1 MKGRVIRSTGSW
13 NSVRTENGE
22 IVPCKVKGN
31 FRIKGIRSTNPIAVG
46 DWVDFDQIDENS
58 GLITKLHERENYIIR
73 KSINLSKR
81 GHILASNVDQV
92 LVFITLKDPETT
104 MGFVDRV
111 LVTAEAFHIR
121 PILVFNKADLLQE
134 KDRELLTQ
142 WISTYS
148 EIGYQCIQ
156 TSITENVNVEQIVEL
171 MKDKTNMLAGHSGTG
186 KSSLIRAI
194 APELEIKVGEIS
206 EYHRQGKHTTTFA
219 EMYHLDFG
227 AEIIDTPGIR
237 GFGVIDVPKE
247 ELSHYFVEMRELL
260 SNCKFN
266 NCQHLKE
273 PGCAVKEALVEG
285 EMAES
290 RYKSYLNLTLED
302 ENETYRTVNY

>member
-13 NSVRTENGE
+13 NQVRTESGE

-46 DWVDFDQIDENS
+46 DWVEFDKIDDES
-58 GLITKLHERENYIIR
+58 GLITELYDRENYIIR

-81 GHILASNVDQV
+81 GHILASNIDQV

-104 MGFVDRV
+104 KGFVDRI
-111 LVTAEAFHIR
+111 LVSAEAYHIT
-121 PILVFNKADLLQE
+121 PILIFNKADLLFE
-134 KDRELLTQ
+134 EDRDTLLD
-142 WISTYS
+142 WLATYS
-148 EIGYQCIQ
+148 NIGYLCIQ
-156 TSITENVNVEQIVEL
+156 TSVLEGVNIEEVKQV
-171 MKDKTNMLAGHSGTG
+171 MTRKTSMLAGHSGTG
-186 KSSLIRAI
+186 KSSLLNALE
-194 APELEIKVGEIS
+194 PELELKVGEIS

-219 EMYHLDFG
+219 ELFDLSFG

-247 ELSHYFVEMRELL
+247 ELSHYFVEMRTRLHD
-260 SNCKFN
+260 CKFN

-273 PGCAVKEALVEG
+273 PGCAVKEAVVQG
-285 EMAES
+285 EISES
-290 RYKSYLNLTLED
+290 RYKNYLNMYFED
-302 ENETYRTVNY
+302 DEETYRTVDY